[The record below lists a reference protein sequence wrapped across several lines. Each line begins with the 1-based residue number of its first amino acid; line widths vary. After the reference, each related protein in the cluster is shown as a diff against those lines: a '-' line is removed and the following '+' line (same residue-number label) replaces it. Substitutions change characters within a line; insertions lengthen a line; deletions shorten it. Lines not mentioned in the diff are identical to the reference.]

1 MRVGLFIRGSL
12 VVQGWLMLDL
22 LVDRLLAQNRQ
33 LLLGINVAVEVEALV
48 PGLVL
53 QLELGVRVT

>member
-1 MRVGLFIRGSL
+1 
-12 VVQGWLMLDL
+12 MLDL